1 MTTPGDLFV
10 SHRRRLWL
18 YGLAGLVMVF
28 LVLPSVVVVP
38 MSFSDSLSLEF
49 PPRAWSLKWYRT
61 YFGAVEWRDAT
72 WVSVK
77 AALLTVVLAT
87 PLGTAAAYGLH
98 VSSLRLAGLIRV
110 VLTLPL
116 MVPVILV
123 GIGVFYLYAR
133 LGLNYTITGLVL
145 AHTMLALPFVAVTV
159 GAGLKTYDMN
169 QEMVARSLGAS
180 RLRAFLRITLPQIRF
195 SIVSA
200 ALFAFITSLD
210 EVIVALFIS
219 GGENATLTRRMF
231 NALRDEVDPTIGAI
245 STCLIVVSTVLVG
258 IAQLVGRRR
267 ASAA

>member
-1 MTTPGDLFV
+1 MTTAAEAIVP
-10 SHRRRLWL
+10 HRRRLWL
-18 YGLAGLVMVF
+18 YALAGLVMVF
-28 LVLPSVVVVP
+28 LILPSVIVVP
-38 MSFSDSLSLEF
+38 MSFSDSVSLEF

-61 YFGAVEWRDAT
+61 YFGAVEWQDAT

-77 AALLTVVLAT
+77 TALLTVVLAT

-98 VSSLRLAGLIRV
+98 VSRLRLAGLIRV
-110 VLTLPL
+110 LLTLPL
-116 MVPVILV
+116 MVPVILL
-123 GIGVFYLYAR
+123 GIGIFYVYAR

-159 GAGLKTYDMN
+159 AAGLMTYDMN
-169 QEMVARSLGAS
+169 QEMVARSLGAA
-180 RLRAFLRITLPQIRF
+180 RLRAFLLITLPQIRF
-195 SIVSA
+195 SVISA

-245 STCLIVVSTVLVG
+245 STCLIVVSTLVVAV
-258 IAQLVGRRR
+258 AQLWGRRR
-267 ASAA
+267 APGS